1 MTSRTNHTAFEVGFS
16 QMPNVHRDT
25 FPLGLYPDP
34 TSLPTVWSKNTQLSR
49 TERILNLPNFKILGI
64 SESEYDFHIQLEA
77 NAPPTVCPHCGCV
90 ANLYKHGSREQLCMD
105 LPIHGKRVGLLI
117 HRERYKC
124 RECNQTFW
132 ERLDHTVD
140 EKRSCTQR
148 LVAYIEKQSLKRTFV
163 SISEDVGLDEK
174 TIRNIF
180 RDYINRLEETL
191 RFETP
196 SWLGIDEIHIIK
208 PRCVITNIEERTL
221 IDLLPNRNKETVI
234 GYLSRLPNHGRVQ
247 YVTMD
252 MWAPY
257 RDAVKSVLPQATI
270 IVDKFHVVRMAN
282 QAMET
287 IRKQIRAD
295 LPAKARRGLMHDR
308 FILLKRNK
316 ELSVMEQIT
325 LESWIQNHEALG
337 KAYELKESFFDIWE
351 STTRSEAMQRYRDWV
366 SQVPSELSPAFEP
379 LLKAMKGWE
388 NEIFSYFDHRIT
400 NAYTESLNSLIRV
413 IDRLGRGY
421 SFEALR
427 AKILFTEGLT
437 KVRKPKYQKRN
448 FVADYHTLND
458 QLPMFQQ
465 LRRPKEKES
474 IVEEVLGIDIST
486 LIEKL
491 ERDEL

>member
-1 MTSRTNHTAFEVGFS
+1 M
-16 QMPNVHRDT
+16 D
-25 FPLGLYPDP
+25 
-34 TSLPTVWSKNTQLSR
+34 
-49 TERILNLPNFKILGI
+49 ILNLHHFKVLSIA
-64 SESEYDFHIQLEA
+64 EAEYDFQIKVETKSQPSH
-77 NAPPTVCPHCGCV
+77 CPHCGAV
-90 ANLYKHGSREQLCMD
+90 AKLYKHSRRDQLCMD

-117 HRERYKC
+117 MRQRYKC
-124 RECNQTFW
+124 RECGQTFW

-148 LVAYIEKQSLKRTFV
+148 LVVYIEKQSVKHTFASV
-163 SISEDVGLDEK
+163 SEDVGLDEK

-196 SWLGIDEIHIIK
+196 NWLGIDEIHIIK

-221 IDLLPNRNKETVI
+221 IDLLPNRNKDTVI
-234 GYLSRLPNHGRVQ
+234 GYLSRLPNRERVQ

-257 RDAVKSVLPQATI
+257 RDAVKAVLPQATI

-287 IRKQIRAD
+287 IRKQIRSG
-295 LPAKARRGLMHDR
+295 LSTKARRGLMHDR
-308 FILLKRNK
+308 FILLKRKK
-316 ELSVMEQIT
+316 ELSTMEQIT
-325 LESWIQNHEALG
+325 LESWIRNYESLG
-337 KAYELKESFFDIWE
+337 VAYELKESFFDIWE
-351 STTRSEAMQRYRDWV
+351 SQTRLEAIQRYKSWV
-366 SQVPSELSPAFEP
+366 MQIPDNLHSAFEP
-379 LLKAMKGWE
+379 LIKAMKGWE
-388 NEIFSYFDHRIT
+388 SEIFSYFDHRIT

-413 IDRLGRGY
+413 INRLGRGY

-437 KVRKPKYQKRN
+437 KVRKPKYQKRD

-465 LRRPKEKES
+465 LRRLKEKEF

-486 LIEKL
+486 LIDKL